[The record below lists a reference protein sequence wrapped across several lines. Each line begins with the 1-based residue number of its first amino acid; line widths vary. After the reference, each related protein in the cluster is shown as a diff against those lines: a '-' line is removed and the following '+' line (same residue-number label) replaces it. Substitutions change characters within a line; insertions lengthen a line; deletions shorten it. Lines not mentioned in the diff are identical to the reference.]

1 LRGRAWDPDVP
12 DGVRALRVAGCR
24 LVTLSNGS
32 VDVAGRLLVDAGVRA
47 EFARL
52 LSVEDAGVWEPARGA
67 YRSTAQVCAVD
78 AADMMLVEVHPWDV
92 AGARRAGLKAAWV
105 DRTGAPY
112 PAYFTRPSVTATG
125 LGDLARR
132 VTA

>member
-67 YRSTAQVCAVD
+67 YRCTAQVCAVD

-105 DRTGAPY
+105 DPTGAPY
-112 PAYFTRPSVTATG
+112 PAYFTR
-125 LGDLARR
+125 RR
-132 VTA
+132 